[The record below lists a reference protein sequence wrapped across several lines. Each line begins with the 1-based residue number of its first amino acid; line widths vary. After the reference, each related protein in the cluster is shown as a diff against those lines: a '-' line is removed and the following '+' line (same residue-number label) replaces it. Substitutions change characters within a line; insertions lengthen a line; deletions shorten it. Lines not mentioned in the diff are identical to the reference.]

1 MLHIFLHPKRHSYY
15 HRSIIPRRLC
25 PYFKGRVQVWRSLK
39 TDDSDEAK
47 ARSSQWNARVQR
59 VFVTLKKHGARMTPV
74 EIEALIAR
82 WIETELEESEDYRAM
97 RPVTDDY
104 LEGVQQVLSRSSRKP
119 KRPCPIAPT
128 IS

>member
-1 MLHIFLHPKRHSYY
+1 
-15 HRSIIPRRLC
+15 
-25 PYFKGRVQVWRSLK
+25 
-39 TDDSDEAK
+39 
-47 ARSSQWNARVQR
+47 
-59 VFVTLKKHGARMTPV
+59 MTPV